1 MILTKTFPTFT
12 DIEKRKSFADMKLA
26 EVAAGGQQ
34 WNFENLP
41 EEPST
46 PCDEAIDE
54 AVDEDFMTK
63 NGGDSFQHSPLPVQQ
78 PEVGETAAET
88 GSETQL
94 HCNGHETVAEQN
106 GDKNNEAA
114 SNGTPPASRPQP
126 PILTPASAAS
136 AAEIKKLDP
145 VTEITP
151 DLQVKIADLGNA
163 CWVVC

>member
-1 MILTKTFPTFT
+1 MILTKNFSTFT

-63 NGGDSFQHSPLPVQQ
+63 NGGDSFQHSTDLLVQ
-78 PEVGETAAET
+78 PEVETAADA
-88 GSETQL
+88 SETQL
-94 HCNGHETVAEQN
+94 HCNGHETVAEN
-106 GDKNNEAA
+106 GDKNEAA
-114 SNGTPPASRPQP
+114 SNGTPPASRPP
-126 PILTPASAAS
+126 PISTPASAAS
-136 AAEIKKLDP
+136 EIKKLDP

>member
-1 MILTKTFPTFT
+1 
-12 DIEKRKSFADMKLA
+12 MKLA

-63 NGGDSFQHSPLPVQQ
+63 NNGDFRDHD
-78 PEVGETAAET
+78 EAEDVLLA
-88 GSETQL
+88 EDDDDLL
-94 HCNGHETVAEQN
+94 HCNGHEATSAEN
-106 GDKNNEAA
+106 GDKNEADMA
-114 SNGTPPASRPQP
+114 AAASAAAAVASSNGTPPLAGGDGIP
-126 PILTPASAAS
+126 TPTAAT
-136 AAEIKKLDP
+136 AALALSDKKLDP
-145 VTEITP
+145 VTEICA

-163 CWVVC
+163 CWVVSVLIY